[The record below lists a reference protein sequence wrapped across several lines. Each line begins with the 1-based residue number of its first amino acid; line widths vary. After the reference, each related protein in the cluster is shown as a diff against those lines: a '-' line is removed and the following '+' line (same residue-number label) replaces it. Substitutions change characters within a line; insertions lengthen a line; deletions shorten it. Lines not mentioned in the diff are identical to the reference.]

1 MSKIKDQVID
11 EQNAEQPDF
20 VKELMEKGSV
30 TLTAESRDSLYEKAA
45 TMVGLIPQG
54 TKWTRSIV
62 DHDVEC
68 TVFTQTYSLIKN
80 E

>member
-1 MSKIKDQVID
+1 MSKKTENT
-11 EQNAEQPDF
+11 EQTHQTDF

-30 TLTAESRDSLYEKAA
+30 TLTAESRDALYEQAA
-45 TMVGLIPQG
+45 TLVGLIPQG